1 MNIEAYDKDSL
12 RKIVRMLERE
22 NKSLKEKLDKA
33 NIPYESINPF
43 EENLEK
49 AEDHDP
55 DQGARIINPPF
66 ITEKM
71 AVCFGEEKMFM
82 LKEERKVDI
91 FHNAIIARIRVFVPS
106 SRVKKYF
113 AMNVNIRNGRKLAQE
128 K

>member
-33 NIPYESINPF
+33 NIPYKSINPF

-49 AEDHDP
+49 AEDYDP

-71 AVCFGEEKMFM
+71 AVRFLNSFVEQFNSY
-82 LKEERKVDI
+82 I
-91 FHNAIIARIRVFVPS
+91 FI
-106 SRVKKYF
+106 
-113 AMNVNIRNGRKLAQE
+113 
-128 K
+128 

>member
-49 AEDHDP
+49 AEAHDP
-55 DQGARIINPPF
+55 D
-66 ITEKM
+66 
-71 AVCFGEEKMFM
+71 
-82 LKEERKVDI
+82 
-91 FHNAIIARIRVFVPS
+91 
-106 SRVKKYF
+106 
-113 AMNVNIRNGRKLAQE
+113 
-128 K
+128 